1 MSFVS
6 IDPAS
11 GERIAV
17 YDAMSEAALRDAI
30 AASHKAFLRWREV
43 PMKERAACLR
53 RAAESLRADAPA
65 HAKLMAREMGKPLKD
80 GVAEVIKCAGAFD
93 YYAEHGAQY
102 LARERVMTEAR
113 ASWIDYEPL
122 GLVLAVM
129 PWNFPFWQVVRFAA
143 PALMAGNGALLKHA
157 ANVPG
162 CAIAI
167 ERVFSGAGFPNDLFR
182 NLLIDHEA
190 ASAVIADPRVKAV
203 TLTGSDA
210 AGRAVAARAGG
221 LLKKTVLELGGSDP
235 YLVLADA
242 DLEVAATVC
251 TRARLVNNGQSCI
264 AGKRFIV
271 VPEVRAEFEKRFVE
285 KMKAARSGNPL
296 DEKTEIGP
304 MARVDLRDAL
314 HVQVTGSV
322 AKGAKLL
329 LGGTVPSGA
338 GAYYPATVLTDVAR
352 GMPAFDEEVFGPV
365 AAIVPVA
372 NEDAAVAAA
381 NDSSFGLGAAV
392 ITRDANRAERIAARL
407 ESGMVF
413 VNDNVRS
420 DARLPFGGV
429 KASGYG
435 RELGVVGIKE
445 FVNVKSVYVA

>member
-6 IDPAS
+6 IDPAT
-11 GERIAV
+11 GERVAV
-17 YDAMSEAALRDAI
+17 YDAMSEATLRDAVHS
-30 AASHKAFLRWREV
+30 AQKAFVRWRDT
-43 PMKERAACLR
+43 PLKERAACLR
-53 RAAESLRADAPA
+53 RAAESLRADAAA
-65 HAKLMAREMGKPLKD
+65 HAKLMAREMGKPVRD
-80 GVAEVIKCAGAFD
+80 GVAEVNKCAGAFD
-93 YYAEHGAQY
+93 YYAEHGAQF

-157 ANVPG
+157 ANVSG

-182 NLLIDHEA
+182 ALLIEHD
-190 ASAVIADPRVKAV
+190 AVDALIADPRVKAV
-203 TLTGSDA
+203 TLTGSDG
-210 AGRAVAARAGG
+210 AGRAVAARAGS

-242 DLEVAATVC
+242 DLDLAATVC

-271 VPEVRAEFEKRFVE
+271 IESVRAEFEKRFVE
-285 KMKAARSGNPL
+285 KMKAAKSGNPL
-296 DEKTEIGP
+296 DERTEIGP
-304 MARVDLRDAL
+304 MARKDLRETL
-314 HVQVTGSV
+314 HAQVTASV

-329 LGGTVPSGA
+329 LGGTVPNGPGA
-338 GAYYPATVLTDVAR
+338 FYPATVLTDVAR

-365 AAIVPVA
+365 AAIVPVKD
-372 NEDAAVAAA
+372 EDAALAAA
-381 NDSSFGLGAAV
+381 NDSNFGLGAAV
-392 ITRDANRAERIAARL
+392 ITRDTNRAERVAAKL

-413 VNDNVRS
+413 INDNVRS
-420 DARLPFGGV
+420 DTRLPFGGV

-435 RELGVVGIKE
+435 RELGAIGIKE
-445 FVNVKSVYVA
+445 FVNAKSVYLA

>member
-6 IDPAS
+6 TDPAT

-17 YDAMSEAALRDAI
+17 YDAMSEAALRDAV
-30 AASHKAFLRWREV
+30 AGAQKAFLRWRET

-53 RAAESLRADAPA
+53 RAAERLRADAPA
-65 HAKLMAREMGKPLKD
+65 HAKLMAREMGKPVKD
-80 GVAEVIKCAGAFD
+80 GVAEVNKCAGAFD
-93 YYAEHGAQY
+93 YYAEHGGQY

-182 NLLIDHEA
+182 TLLIDHA
-190 ASAVIADPRVKAV
+190 AADALIGDPRVKAV
-203 TLTGSDA
+203 TLTGSEA
-210 AGRAVAARAGG
+210 AGRAVAARAGS

-242 DLEVAATVC
+242 DLDVAATVC

-271 VPEVRAEFEKRFVE
+271 VDAVRAEFEKRFVE
-285 KMKAARSGNPL
+285 KMRAAKAGNPL

-304 MARVDLRDAL
+304 MARADLRDAL
-314 HVQVTGSV
+314 HAQVMASI

-329 LGGTVPSGA
+329 LGGTVPSGP
-338 GAYYPATVLTDVAR
+338 GAFYPATVITDVAR

-365 AAIVPVA
+365 AAIVPVRD
-372 NEDAAVAAA
+372 EDAAVAAA
-381 NDSSFGLGAAV
+381 NDSNFGLGGAV
-392 ITRDANRAERIAARL
+392 ITRDTNRAERIASKL
-407 ESGMVF
+407 ECGMVF
-413 VNDNVRS
+413 INDNVRS

-435 RELGVVGIKE
+435 RELGALGIKE
-445 FVNVKSVYVA
+445 FVNAKSVYLT

>member
-6 IDPAS
+6 VDPAT

-17 YDAMSEAALRDAI
+17 YDAMSDATLRDAV
-30 AASHKAFLRWREV
+30 AGTQKAFVRWREV
-43 PMKERAACLR
+43 PMKERAACMR
-53 RAAESLRADAPA
+53 RAAERLRAEAA
-65 HAKLMAREMGKPLKD
+65 SHAKLMAREMGKPVKD
-80 GVAEVIKCAGAFD
+80 GVAEVNKCAGAFD
-93 YYAEHGAQY
+93 YYAEHGGQY

-122 GLVLAVM
+122 GLVLAIM

-182 NLLIDHEA
+182 TLLIEHD
-190 ASAVIADPRVKAV
+190 AVNALIADPRVKAV
-203 TLTGSDA
+203 TLTGSEA
-210 AGRAVAARAGG
+210 AGRAVAARAGA

-242 DLEVAATVC
+242 DLELAATIC

-271 VPEVRAEFEKRFVE
+271 VEQVREEFERRFVD
-285 KMKAARSGNPL
+285 KMKAAKSGSPL

-304 MARVDLRDAL
+304 MARKDLRDAL
-314 HVQVTGSV
+314 HAQVTASV
-322 AKGAKLL
+322 EKGAKLL
-329 LGGTVPSGA
+329 LGGTVPSGP
-338 GAYYPATVLTDVAR
+338 GAFYPATVLTGVAK
-352 GMPAFDEEVFGPV
+352 GMPAFDEEIFGPV
-365 AAIVPVA
+365 AAVVPVRD
-372 NEDAAVAAA
+372 EDAAVAAA
-381 NDSSFGLGAAV
+381 NDSNFGLGGAV
-392 ITRDANRAERIAARL
+392 ITRDTNRAERIAAKL
-407 ESGMVF
+407 ECGMVF
-413 VNDNVRS
+413 INDNVRS

-435 RELGVVGIKE
+435 RELGALGIKE
-445 FVNVKSVYVA
+445 FVNAKSVYLA